1 MRVGFWILEAV
12 SGLVFALFVSLTA
25 TGCAG
30 RTETLGS
37 PSMVA
42 GAARPQPGGGFR
54 DVMLSDLDGRPTR
67 LVDALGRRPALV
79 SFWAP
84 WCEPCVREQP
94 ALQRLS
100 QRANHCGAT
109 VLGVAVGENRVAIAD
124 FTRARQLSFPQ
135 LTDQEF
141 RLADALGQR
150 RIPATLVLNADQGI
164 VFSGDGLDGRAVAAL
179 KNALQGDPAA
189 GSCSLQ

>member
-1 MRVGFWILEAV
+1 MFLSI
-12 SGLVFALFVSLTA
+12 TA
-25 TGCAG
+25 AGCAA
-30 RTETLGS
+30 RTESLGS
-37 PSMVA
+37 RSMA
-42 GAARPQPGGGFR
+42 DRPQPAGGFR
-54 DVMLSDLDGRPTR
+54 DVMLTDLDGRPTR

-100 QRANHCGAT
+100 QQAHHCGAT
-109 VLGVAVGENRVAIAD
+109 VLGVAVGENREAIAD